1 MIKTSFY
8 TGMLLVMLACR
19 SGNNSEQN
27 KDMDNTTST
36 TNSAQTMQPQSIY
49 DFEFKTLDGQKIVLN
64 EYKGRKILI
73 VNTASECGYTPQYKE
88 LQALYEQYSS
98 KVVVLGFPAN
108 NFGGQE
114 PGSNQEIAAFCE
126 KNYGV
131 KFPIMEKVSVTGSD
145 ADPLF
150 KYLSDRSVNGV
161 TDEKPTWNFCK
172 YLIDEKGK
180 IIKFFPSKVKPMSDE
195 IISAI
200 NS

>member
-1 MIKTSFY
+1 MKTYIF
-8 TGMLLVMLACR
+8 TGITLAMLACR
-19 SGNNSEQN
+19 SQNNPEQN
-27 KDMDNTTST
+27 KAMETTTANTTSEDA
-36 TNSAQTMQPQSIY
+36 NQPTSVY
-49 DFEFKTLDGQKIVLN
+49 DFEFTTLDGQKIVMN
-64 EYKGRKILI
+64 EFKGRKILI

-88 LQALYEQYSS
+88 LQELYDKYGS

-131 KFPIMEKVSVTGSD
+131 KFPVMEKVSVVG
-145 ADPLF
+145 ADTHPLF
-150 KYLSDRSVNGV
+150 QYLSDKSLNGV

-172 YLIDEKGK
+172 YLISEKGK
-180 IIKFFPSKVKPMSDE
+180 IIKFFPSKVKPLSEE

>member
-1 MIKTSFY
+1 
-8 TGMLLVMLACR
+8 MLAMLACR

-27 KDMDNTTST
+27 KAMDTTAAHTSHEQST
-36 TNSAQTMQPQSIY
+36 QPTSVY
-49 DFEFKTLDGQKIVLN
+49 DFEFTTLDGQKIVLN
-64 EYKGRKILI
+64 EFKGRKMLI

-88 LQALYEQYSS
+88 LQALYDKYSN

-108 NFGGQE
+108 DFGGQE

-131 KFPIMEKVSVTGSD
+131 KFPVMQKISVTGPN

-150 KYLSDRSVNGV
+150 QYLSDKSLNGV

-172 YLIDEKGK
+172 YLIDEQGK
-180 IIKFFPSKVKPMSDE
+180 IIKFFPSKITPLSEEM
-195 IISAI
+195 ISAI